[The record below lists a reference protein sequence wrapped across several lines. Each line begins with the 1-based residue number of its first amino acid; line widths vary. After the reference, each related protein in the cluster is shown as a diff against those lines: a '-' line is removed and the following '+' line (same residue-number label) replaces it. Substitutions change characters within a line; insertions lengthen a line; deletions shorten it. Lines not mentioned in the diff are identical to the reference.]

1 MCVCVCVCVCER
13 ERRTGIGRRLG
24 QRLNHT
30 VDVNKGYFRADN
42 HRPALTAAP
51 CSGLHFL
58 TAHTLSMAE
67 MVAQYLFNHS
77 HEIKAIFNTLLNE
90 SLFLGAGAIT
100 SYSSERS
107 EQGAGV

>member
-1 MCVCVCVCVCER
+1 MS
-13 ERRTGIGRRLG
+13 I
-24 QRLNHT
+24 
-30 VDVNKGYFRADN
+30 KAI
-42 HRPALTAAP
+42 
-51 CSGLHFL
+51 SGLIITGLRSLQHPARACTSSL
-58 TAHTLSMAE
+58 HTLSMAE

-77 HEIKAIFNTLLNE
+77 HEIKAIFNPLLNE